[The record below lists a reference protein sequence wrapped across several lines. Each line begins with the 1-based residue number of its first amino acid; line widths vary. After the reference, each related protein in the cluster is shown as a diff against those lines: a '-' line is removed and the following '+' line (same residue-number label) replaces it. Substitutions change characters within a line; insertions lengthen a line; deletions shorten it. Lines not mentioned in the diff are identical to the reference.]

1 MPHSRFAVT
10 GLALAVAL
18 AIPAGARSAPAKPSQ
33 AAVFSAGHWKGH
45 GWFSATHAPKT
56 QNAPSAESDG
66 SFTFDLTVGVQG
78 IVVGRMVIETSGQ
91 AVSPNAVAKF
101 EEISTGNGWVLG
113 GTAESVTWTG
123 TETVTGTITGTRV
136 AMTVPINSSIPARGH
151 FEPQQAT
158 CNTAS
163 GDLALPMRQS
173 FAAGANPSENSII
186 GPWVA
191 FKVDGAEGLK
201 EANDNAD
208 QWFDVMGQ
216 MDKATEDDFKG
227 MSAAQLKALIERAKQ
242 VQAAIA
248 GFQKCGSGAPGLSS
262 QHSKNEFTIFGI
274 EIQSAEN
281 ALAKIGG
288 HF

>member
-1 MPHSRFAVT
+1 MPHSRFAAT
-10 GLALAVAL
+10 GLALAFAL

-33 AAVFSAGHWKGH
+33 APVFSAGHWKGH
-45 GWFSATHAPKT
+45 GWFSATHAPHT
-56 QNAPSAESDG
+56 SGAPSAESDG

-78 IVVGRMVIETSGQ
+78 IVVGRMVMETSGQ

-113 GTAESVTWTG
+113 
-123 TETVTGTITGTRV
+123 
-136 AMTVPINSSIPARGH
+136 GH

-173 FAAGANPSENSII
+173 FAAGANPSSNSII

-216 MDKATEDDFKG
+216 MDKAAEDDFKG

-242 VQAAIA
+242 VQAAIV

-288 HF
+288 HI